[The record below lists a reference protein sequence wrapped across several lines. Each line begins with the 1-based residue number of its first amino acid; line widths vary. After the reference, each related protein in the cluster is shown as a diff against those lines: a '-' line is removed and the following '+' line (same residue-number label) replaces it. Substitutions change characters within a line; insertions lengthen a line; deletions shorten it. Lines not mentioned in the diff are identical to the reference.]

1 MLSDTSNDF
10 APRLE
15 GFYPCSSLPRMVN
28 SQLIG
33 QEPGAH
39 ASRSHL
45 MGPFNVEKMSV
56 SMQRKEK
63 ATPVRSAA

>member
-28 SQLIG
+28 SQLDWLG
-33 QEPGAH
+33 AGSTRQQEPSHGAI
-39 ASRSHL
+39 
-45 MGPFNVEKMSV
+45 
-56 SMQRKEK
+56 QRREDECQY
-63 ATPVRSAA
+63 AT